1 MTKKIKQK
9 LSNTLR
15 LTFRCL
21 KIIHFFHPR
30 YYPKRYSKKRT
41 KNKCVCFKDVIW
53 LMAMIIRLK
62 MKSIIQR
69 YGINRPGPRHGHKCT
84 NYQMCLSIRTVITI
98 KQHLSNIWSSIYEKV
113 KQHWGW
119 IKESDVYK
127 KSVYLHG
134 KFCPGY
140 AWIPPWTNGAPPSQ
154 NEMKNVLASYKR
166 NNKFMPIVFY
176 SRLLS
181 RLVYHPVPALI

>member
-30 YYPKRYSKKRT
+30 YYPKRYSRKRT

-84 NYQMCLSIRTVITI
+84 NYQMCLSIRTVINI

-127 KSVYLHG
+127 KKACIYMVN
-134 KFCPGY
+134 FVP
-140 AWIPPWTNGAPPSQ
+140 A
-154 NEMKNVLASYKR
+154 
-166 NNKFMPIVFY
+166 MPE
-176 SRLLS
+176 SRLEQTGL
-181 RLVYHPVPALI
+181 RLARTRWKTFWPHINATTNLCL